1 MYATAPLT
9 ESERAQFERDGYLI
23 VPGALD
29 AVTLARVRAVAHE
42 HDAQFRAENGV
53 GPFHVLNEHDLVA
66 SDERWLDLID
76 WPATFPKVW
85 ALLGWNIQL
94 FHTQLLVTPP
104 APAGATAGAYGWH
117 QDNNRMNRD
126 LATTPQPRISVK
138 IGYFLTDLSE
148 PGMGNLCV
156 VPGSH
161 LAGAPTFTAPEQPAE
176 AVE

>member
-1 MYATAPLT
+1 MRRRSRDRRYARSRMYATAPLT

-66 SDERWLDLID
+66 RDDRWLDLID

-85 ALLGWNIQL
+85 ALL
-94 FHTQLLVTPP
+94 
-104 APAGATAGAYGWH
+104 
-117 QDNNRMNRD
+117 
-126 LATTPQPRISVK
+126 
-138 IGYFLTDLSE
+138 
-148 PGMGNLCV
+148 
-156 VPGSH
+156 
-161 LAGAPTFTAPEQPAE
+161 
-176 AVE
+176 